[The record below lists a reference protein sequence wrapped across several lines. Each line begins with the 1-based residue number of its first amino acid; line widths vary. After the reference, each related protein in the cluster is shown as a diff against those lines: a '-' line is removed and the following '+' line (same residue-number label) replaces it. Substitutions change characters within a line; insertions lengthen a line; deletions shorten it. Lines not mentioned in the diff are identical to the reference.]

1 VSETFDVLTPL
12 NLVSAAVD
20 PGFGFTQSPGANQVT
35 ALFIGDFVSFYN
47 AAFGGGF
54 AIMADASTIMAYPFG
69 PQIYGGTE
77 SNPTFAPGS
86 FTLTDG
92 NARDGTV
99 PGTYSLTISDLT
111 NVTTPE
117 PSVTILLHR
126 LGGRRID
133 GASFQAKFWRQR

>member
-1 VSETFDVLTPL
+1 MNRVIRVFVLL
-12 NLVSAAVD
+12 SAALD
-20 PGFGFTQSPGANQVT
+20 PGFGFTLSPGANQVT
-35 ALFIGDFVSFYN
+35 GLPTGDFVSFYN

-54 AIMADASTIMAYPFG
+54 AIMADASTIVAYPFG

-92 NARDGTV
+92 NAPDGTV

-111 NVTTPE
+111 NVTTPSH
-117 PSVTILLHR
+117 PSR
-126 LGGRRID
+126 FFW
-133 GASFQAKFWRQR
+133 ASAWWASDLMALRFKPNFGVSAN